1 MVGCLSNLEPHRTEL
16 NLCKFSFLLSLKGL
30 SRSCRKAGHDAR
42 NCPSGAWSRLRA
54 DNAAE
59 RDAERSADP
68 TSPEA
73 QLLGAS
79 VSGLPSRATSAYTEG
94 VAAPEPGVGVV
105 VSAPSPLA
113 SGAVDPVASIDVAV
127 SLSVLCDLRDN
138 QLDELPNSNSLL
150 SANSDSLNVNDE
162 VSSNVSNGN
171 NEITADSKVN
181 SNESEVSIK
190 RIISIEQSIS
200 N

>member
-1 MVGCLSNLEPHRTEL
+1 MEPHRTDL

-30 SRSCRKAGHDAR
+30 CRSCGKARHVAR

-59 RDAERSADP
+59 RDTETSADP
-68 TSPEA
+68 TWAEA
-73 QLLGAS
+73 QCLGAS

-94 VAAPEPGVGVV
+94 VAEPGVGVV

-113 SGAVDPVASIDVAV
+113 SGAVDPVASVDVAV
-127 SLSVLCDLRDN
+127 SQSVLCDLRDN

-150 SANSDSLNVNDE
+150 SPNSDSLNVNDE
-162 VSSNVSNGN
+162 VSSNVSYGN
-171 NEITADSKVN
+171 NELLQIVKLIIMKV
-181 SNESEVSIK
+181 K
-190 RIISIEQSIS
+190 
-200 N
+200 